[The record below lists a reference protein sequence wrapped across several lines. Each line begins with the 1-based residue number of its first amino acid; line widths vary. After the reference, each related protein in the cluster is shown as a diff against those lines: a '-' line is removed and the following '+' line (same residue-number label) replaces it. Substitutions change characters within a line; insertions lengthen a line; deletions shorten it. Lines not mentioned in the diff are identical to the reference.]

1 MAATQGGMKI
11 TMLAMHEGPAAIPDW
26 KEISDISGI

>member
-1 MAATQGGMKI
+1 MAARQDGMKI
-11 TMLAMHEGPAAIPDW
+11 TMLTMHEGPAAILDW